1 MANSTPTAPH
11 PRGQEGFVPTIT
23 LAVQRIHQTWWM
35 LLITGLGMVCAVM
48 LVSAVPMYSKVAMT
62 AGLRSVFSTFA
73 QNGEIVV
80 RSQPRLISSE
90 VINQTTR
97 RLNADF
103 QQALGPYLVPP
114 QFSLETQPF
123 AVLKKS
129 TNGSFQPTSTKPLAF
144 IGTQVAQASSHLQIL
159 QGRLPR
165 DITGNALEIAVKPD
179 TAAQLGVGIGS
190 VLYVGV
196 SLFDGATKHVSGA
209 VTIHVVGIFTQP
221 DTNDPFWHGQDFAIS
236 SDSYSVMASNTA
248 LLALMNQISRDA
260 AAHNELFSGAP
271 NALWY
276 YRPDT
281 SRISI
286 DDLDALAKGTQ
297 TVEIT
302 TSKDPAFEQIP
313 YLEFTQAYVP
323 YDVLSQFRNDVS
335 LAQIPVGGF
344 VVLVLGLIFFFV
356 SIMADL
362 LVDRQSDAIAILRS
376 RGASRR
382 QIFGALLI
390 QALGLGVIALIFGPM
405 LAFLVIDW
413 LARQILA
420 PADQGALS
428 ILTNHPIQSM
438 LGTGQLALL
447 AVVVAVLAML
457 LALWSASSRDA
468 LAIRREAGR
477 STYIPL
483 WQRLNLD
490 AIALVVALS
499 SFGVAFYLSNAG
511 ILNTQQYLLLLP
523 PLMLL
528 QAVCFILAGL
538 FLFLRFLQRL
548 LRLGTHITQR
558 SRGAASLLALAH
570 MSRSPRQTIRAALLL
585 ALTSAVAIFSFIFT
599 ATQSQRVLD
608 VANYRAG
615 ADFSG
620 AIPTAVYTPE
630 QLESETAVYR
640 HISGVISATLGFTA
654 PASTG
659 GSVLNIP
666 INFKAVDADT
676 FAQTA
681 IWTQQD
687 SSQSLAS
694 LMQQLTLRR
703 TIAITQQV
711 VPAIIDSNTANTL
724 HLASGAPFT
733 LNFEQPGTTSVRF
746 VVIAVVEHIPTP
758 GDSSI
763 SGVLTDYRTFATVYT
778 HNFTTASELAVPLNY
793 VWLRTKDDA
802 ASVANVRKAVNT
814 LPTIQ
819 EIQQGALSD
828 QADLRLDPLYD
839 RRAMLTTLEHQ
850 PLYLTLVG
858 ALALGAGTALLL
870 ALLGALITA
879 LLNARSRLTNFAV
892 LRALG
897 ATPRQ
902 LASVLTWEYGIV
914 YAVVALLGIVCGTL
928 LSSLVLP
935 TLTFTTILPS
945 QVAGRITGI
954 IPSSELY
961 AAQNVPPIQVI
972 IPSSLAIV
980 LGILIVICIIA
991 TGTTTRIISI
1001 PSTSQVLRLNED

>member
-1 MANSTPTAPH
+1 MRHTTPTVSHRRAW
-11 PRGQEGFVPTIT
+11 RSFSSTAF
-23 LAVQRIHQTWWM
+23 LAVQRLRQTWQM
-35 LLITGLGMVCAVM
+35 LLMTGLGMVCAVM
-48 LVSAVPMYSKVAMT
+48 LICAVPMYSKVALT
-62 AGLRSVFSTFA
+62 AGMRSVFSTFA

-90 VINQTTR
+90 VLNQTTR
-97 RLNADF
+97 RLNTDF
-103 QQALGPYLVPP
+103 QQALGPYLTPA

-123 AVLKKS
+123 PVLKKK

-144 IGTQVAQASSHLQIL
+144 IGTQTDQARSRVQIL
-159 QGRLPR
+159 QGQLPR

-179 TAAQLGVGIGS
+179 TAAQLGVSAGS

-196 SLFDGATKHVSGA
+196 TLFDGTTKHVSGA

-221 DTNDPFWHGQDFAIS
+221 DTTDPFWHGQDFAIS
-236 SDSYSVMASNTA
+236 SDSYSVMASNAA
-248 LLALMNQISRDA
+248 LLALMNQISQDA
-260 AAHNELFSGAP
+260 AAHNELFYGAP

-276 YRPDT
+276 YRPDI

-297 TVEIT
+297 AVEIAI
-302 TSKDPAFEQIP
+302 SKDPSLEHIP
-313 YLEFTQAYVP
+313 YLEFTQIYVP
-323 YDVLSQFRNDVS
+323 YDVLAQFRNDVPI
-335 LAQIPVGGF
+335 AQIPVDGF
-344 VVLVLGLIFFFV
+344 AVLVLGLVFFFV
-356 SIMADL
+356 SLMTDL
-362 LVDRQSDAIAILRS
+362 LVDRQSDAIALLRS
-376 RGASRR
+376 RGASRQ

-390 QALGLGVIALIFGPM
+390 QALGLGCLALITGPI

-413 LARQILA
+413 LARRILA
-420 PADQGALS
+420 PADQGALAV
-428 ILTNHPIQSM
+428 LTAHPIQSVA
-438 LGTGQLALL
+438 GTTQLALL
-447 AVVVAVLAML
+447 TVVVAVLAML
-457 LALWSASSRDA
+457 FALWNASNRNT
-468 LAIRREAGR
+468 LAIRREAAR

-490 AIALVVALS
+490 VMALIVALVGFA
-499 SFGVAFYLSNAG
+499 VAFYLSNAG
-511 ILNTQQYLLLLP
+511 ILNTHQYLLLLP
-523 PLMLL
+523 PLTLL

-538 FLFLRFLQRL
+538 FLLLRFLQRL

-558 SRGAASLLALAH
+558 SRGVAPLLALAH
-570 MSRSPRQTIRAALLL
+570 MARSPRQALRASLLL
-585 ALTSAVAIFSFIFT
+585 ALASALMIFSFIFT

-608 VANYRAG
+608 VVNFRAG

-620 AIPTAVYTPE
+620 AVPTALYTPD

-640 HISGVISATLGFTA
+640 HISGVTSATLGFTA
-654 PASTG
+654 PASAG
-659 GSVLNIP
+659 GAVLHIP
-666 INFKAVDADT
+666 IEFKAVDADT
-676 FAQTA
+676 YAQTA

-687 SSQSLAS
+687 SSQPLAS
-694 LMQQLTLRR
+694 LMEQLMLRR
-703 TIAITQQV
+703 TTALAQQV
-711 VPAIIDSNTANTL
+711 VPALVDSNAADTL
-724 HLASGAPFT
+724 HLSPGAPFT
-733 LNFEQPGTTSVRF
+733 LNFGQLSTTAVQF
-746 VVIAVVEHIPTP
+746 VVLAVVEHIPTP

-763 SGVLTDYRTFATVYT
+763 PGVLTDYRTFATVYT
-778 HNFTTASELAVPLNY
+778 HHFTVASALAVPLNY
-793 VWLRTKDDA
+793 VWLRTKVDA

-839 RRAMLTTLEHQ
+839 RQAMLTTLEHQ

-858 ALALGAGTALLL
+858 VLALGASTTLLL
-870 ALLGALITA
+870 ALLSTLITA
-879 LLNARSRLTNFAV
+879 LLNAQSRLTHFAV

-914 YAVVALLGIVCGTL
+914 YAVVALLGIACGTL

-961 AAQNVPPIQVI
+961 AAQNVPPIQMN
-972 IPSSLAIV
+972 IPSSLVIV
-980 LGILIVICIIA
+980 LGILIFMCVIA
-991 TGTTTRIISI
+991 LGVTVRLISR